1 MESSLQWKG
10 LALTRGMDS
19 SLIIKWEEA
28 EYADI
33 NNAKWI
39 KMRAGVYRSFILNY
53 SLGGS
58 GVLWLLLPYKGQI
71 K

>member
-1 MESSLQWKG
+1 MEEKG
-10 LALTRGMDS
+10 LALTRAMDS

-39 KMRAGVYRSFILNY
+39 EMRVGVYRSFILNY

-58 GVLWLLLPYKGQI
+58 GVL
-71 K
+71 